1 MNKRK
6 IEKIAYDV
14 IEKAIKG
21 DVIAINTIVNQYE
34 PLINKLAT
42 VQAKDDY
49 GNPYWMVNAELKQ
62 NLQTKLITSILKFKP
77 MFD

>member
-6 IEKIAYDV
+6 TEKITYDV
-14 IEKAIKG
+14 IEEAIKG
-21 DVIAINTIVNQYE
+21 DVIAINTILEQYE
-34 PLINKLAT
+34 PLINKFAT
-42 VQAKDDY
+42 IQAKDDY
-49 GNPYWMVNAELKQ
+49 GNPYWMVNTELKQ